1 MIYAATLDDVLT
13 SMAVIVAAAVAALLF
28 FWWLS
33 ERDRQDRLQ
42 RR

>member
-1 MIYAATLDDVLT
+1 MIYVATLDDVLT

-33 ERDRQDRLQ
+33 ERDRQDH
-42 RR
+42 